1 MNVFIRSCPGA
12 RRIAGQKWLCPALAA
27 SPGRRAY
34 TKVDMYTKTEYLSP
48 IEMHKFLQNRDR
60 ELKEFLEDESE
71 MVASDSFFLDS
82 TAHANAID
90 ATANATPDKPVKGVN
105 EEFAKQIQ
113 DLIHPNYGSESQ

>member
-1 MNVFIRSCPGA
+1 MNVIIRSCPGA
-12 RRIAGQKWLCPALAA
+12 RRVAGQKWLHPALAV
-27 SPGRRAY
+27 PLGRRAY

-48 IEMHKFLQNRDR
+48 IEMQKFLQNRDR

-71 MVASDSFFLDS
+71 MIASDSFFLDS
-82 TAHANAID
+82 SVHSNATD
-90 ATANATPDKPVKGVN
+90 ATPAAASDKSAKGVN

>member
-12 RRIAGQKWLCPALAA
+12 RRVAGQKWLRPALAVP
-27 SPGRRAY
+27 SGRRAY

-48 IEMHKFLQNRDR
+48 IEMQKFLQNRDR
-60 ELKEFLEDESE
+60 ELKEFLDDESE
-71 MVASDSFFLDS
+71 MIASDSFFFDS
-82 TAHANAID
+82 SVHS
-90 ATANATPDKPVKGVN
+90 NATNATSAEASDKPAKGVN